1 MSCRIDLKPLVVLVA
16 VLSLVVLQ
24 PQPGA
29 AQQATP
35 TPPVRPTHTPR
46 PTPSPTPARISAEIT
61 VDAASEGVLFSPR
74 MLGNNLPAW
83 LKRQVFEHPVFRAR
97 VAASGIRMLRIP
109 GGSWSDEYGWLSCE
123 TGRDQPGA
131 FPCRF
136 PWAARPTDFINFLK
150 ATGIEAMYTVNVNYT
165 AQEAA
170 ALVAFFNSAIT
181 DTTRIGPD
189 IRGTDWYTAGR
200 WAQLRAAGGNPEP
213 LGIRLWEIGN
223 EVYGGKPV
231 VKGCPRNGW
240 ENTWTCSGEEYIKGN
255 AEHDGFI
262 KMRAAMLNVD
272 PTIQVGAVGH
282 ESSLGRG
289 WAYNV
294 LTHGGQV
301 MDYYVVHTY
310 PQYYNYGNP
319 RREIE
324 HILAIPQRL
333 WPKIKSEAEMAFA
346 DAAGGRPIPIVV
358 NEFGIVPEW
367 GKEDF
372 RNYMNKHVAALFIAD
387 SIGQMI
393 VNRYAMAAH
402 WNVMNGP
409 SPELSGR
416 MVNEFGL
423 MFDYERDP
431 KMTRQPKYYVYPLW
445 ARFGERTLPMTSSAD
460 PARELSVYAGRVGA
474 NVVSLLVINKSN
486 RPADAQ
492 ITLKGVRRITGG
504 LVDALTAESA
514 DATTAAFNGV
524 AEPKD
529 DLSDASPLP
538 LKGSATDRL
547 SYTFAPYAITL
558 LRLNVQ

>member
-1 MSCRIDLKPLVVLVA
+1 MRRRVALTPLIALIIA
-16 VLSLVVLQ
+16 LSFAAFQ
-24 PQPGA
+24 PQPGV

-35 TPPVRPTHTPR
+35 TSRPTRTPR
-46 PTPSPTPARISAEIT
+46 PTPLPTPSRISAVIT
-61 VDAASEGVLFSPR
+61 VDAAADGVPFSPR

-123 TGRDQPGA
+123 TGVDQPGA

-150 ATGIEAMYTVNVNYT
+150 AVGIEAMYTVNVNYT

-181 DTTRIGPD
+181 DTTHIGAD

-200 WAQLRAAGGNPEP
+200 WAQLRAAGGNVAP

-231 VKGCPRNGW
+231 VKGCPKHGW

-262 KMRAAMLNVD
+262 KMRAAMLAVD

-294 LTHGGQV
+294 LLHGGQA

-324 HILAIPQRL
+324 HILGIPQQL
-333 WPKIKSEAEMAFA
+333 WPKIKAEAEMAFA
-346 DAAGGRPIPIVV
+346 DATGGRQIPIVV

-393 VNRYAMAAH
+393 VNGYAMAAH

-431 KMTRQPKYYVYPLW
+431 KMTRQPKYYVYPIW
-445 ARFGERTLPMTSSAD
+445 ARFGDRILPATSSAD
-460 PARELSVYAGRVGA
+460 PARELSVYAGRAGA
-474 NVVSLLVINKSN
+474 GTVSVLVINKSE
-486 RPADAQ
+486 RPADVQ
-492 ITLKGVRRITGG
+492 IALNGVQRIIGG
-504 LVDALTAESA
+504 LVDTLVASSA
-514 DATTAAFNGV
+514 DATAASFNGV
-524 AEPKD
+524 ADPKD
-529 DLSDASPLP
+529 DLSDALSKPIT
-538 LKGSATDRL
+538 GSATGRL

-558 LRLNVQ
+558 LRLDVR